1 MSGRRLNFQK
11 ARQLSLE
18 GDLAG
23 ATKEVVKQ
31 LGSEEEL
38 NKMNILQRQSIAKSI
53 GVSASELT
61 KLVRGQDKLTLST
74 ALAGKQFDDLVGQ
87 DSLSALSSIILF

>member
-1 MSGRRLNFQK
+1 MIGRRLNFQS
-11 ARQLSLE
+11 ARRLALE

-38 NKMNILQRQSIAKSI
+38 NKLNVLQRQSIAKSI
-53 GVSASELT
+53 GVSEA
-61 KLVRGQDKLTLST
+61 R
-74 ALAGKQFDDLVGQ
+74 A
-87 DSLSALSSIILF
+87 